1 MILQAAALPV
11 HEGKV
16 CLVTSRSG
24 ARWVIPKGCLEPG
37 VSEAEIA
44 VQQAWEEAGL
54 SGQIGKAPLGS
65 YCYRKWGDD
74 LTVAVFLL
82 EASEIA
88 RDWPERATR
97 QRVWLGPAEA
107 VERLAEADLQHI
119 VRKFFT
125 MNEG

>member
-37 VSEAEIA
+37 LSEADIA
-44 VQQAWEEAGL
+44 VQEAWEEAGL
-54 SGQIGKAPLGS
+54 SGELGKAPLGS
-65 YCYRKWGDD
+65 YRYRKWGEE

-82 EASEIA
+82 AVSEIA
-88 RDWPERATR
+88 KDWPERAMR
-97 QRVWLGPAEA
+97 ERAWLEPAEA
-107 VERLAEADLQHI
+107 VKRLAEADLQAI
-119 VRKFFT
+119 VRKVFA
-125 MNEG
+125 G